1 MINLNLSKLT
11 HAVPGRQAR
20 ATLDLGELDVGDL
33 SLSYLRGKLEFT
45 RVVDGILVE
54 GTLETEIQTLCTR
67 CLSPLKLPVT
77 LTLEDTIGLPNAE
90 ITSERPVRVNEE
102 GWADLTPLIRE
113 YAWLALPLNPLC
125 STDCEG
131 LCPVCGGNRNLGECV
146 CEETEE
152 IDPRWEALRDL
163 L

>member
-1 MINLNLSKLT
+1 MIKLNLSKLT
-11 HAVPGRQAR
+11 HAVPGRQA
-20 ATLDLGELDVGDL
+20 AAVLDLDELVVGDL
-33 SLSYLRGKLEFT
+33 HLSYLRGELEFT
-45 RVVDGILVE
+45 RVVDGILVV
-54 GTLETEIQTLCTR
+54 GTLETEIETLCTR

-90 ITSERPVRVNEE
+90 VTSERPVRVSED

-125 STDCEG
+125 SEDCKG
-131 LCPVCGGNRNLGECV
+131 LCPDCGGNRNLGECM

>member
-11 HAVPGRQAR
+11 HAVPGRQAN
-20 ATLDLGELDVGDL
+20 ATLDLGELEIDDL
-33 SLSYLRGKLEFT
+33 TLSYLRGELEFT
-45 RVVDGILVE
+45 RVVDGILVT
-54 GTLETEIQTLCTR
+54 GTLETEIKTLCTR

-125 STDCEG
+125 STDCKG
-131 LCPVCGGNRNLGECV
+131 LCPECGGNRNLGECV
-146 CEETEE
+146 CEDTEE

>member
-11 HAVPGRQAR
+11 HAVPGRQAN
-20 ATLDLGELDVGDL
+20 ATLDLGELEVGEL
-33 SLSYLRGKLEFT
+33 NLSYLRGELEFT
-45 RVVDGILVE
+45 RVVDGILVV

-77 LTLEDTIGLPNAE
+77 LKLEDTIGLPNAE
-90 ITSERPVRVNEE
+90 ITPERPVRVNEE

-125 STDCEG
+125 SPDCKG
-131 LCPVCGGNRNLGECV
+131 LCPKCGGNRNLGECV

-152 IDPRWEALRDL
+152 IDPRWEALKDL

>member
-11 HAVPGRQAR
+11 HAVPGRQAT
-20 ATLDLGELDVGDL
+20 AALDLGELEVGDL
-33 SLSYLRGKLEFT
+33 SLSYLRGELEFT
-45 RVVDGILVE
+45 RVVDGILVV
-54 GTLETEIQTLCTR
+54 GSLETEIKTQCIR
-67 CLSPLKLPVT
+67 CLTPLKLPVT
-77 LTLEDTIGLPNAE
+77 LTLEDTIGLPTAE
-90 ITSERPVRVNEE
+90 ITAERPVRVNED

-125 STDCEG
+125 SADCKG

>member
-11 HAVPGRQAR
+11 HAVPGRQVT
-20 ATLDLGELDVGDL
+20 ATLDLGELEVGDL
-33 SLSYLRGKLEFT
+33 SLSYLRGELEFT
-45 RVVDGILVE
+45 RVVDGILVV

-67 CLSPLKLPVT
+67 CLSPLKLPVS
-77 LTLEDTIGLPNAE
+77 LALEDTIGLPNAE
-90 ITSERPVRVNEE
+90 TTSERPVRVNEE

-125 STDCEG
+125 STDCKG
-131 LCPVCGGNRNLGECV
+131 LCPICGGNRNLEACM
-146 CEETEE
+146 CKETEE

>member
-11 HAVPGRQAR
+11 HAAPGRQAN
-20 ATLDLGELDVGDL
+20 ATLDLGELEVDDL
-33 SLSYLRGKLEFT
+33 TLSYLRGELEFT
-45 RVVDGILVE
+45 RVVDGILVT
-54 GTLETEIQTLCTR
+54 GTLETEIKTLCTR

-125 STDCEG
+125 STDCKG
-131 LCPVCGGNRNLGECV
+131 LCPECGGNRNLGECV
-146 CEETEE
+146 CEDTEE

>member
-11 HAVPGRQAR
+11 HAVPGRQTTV
-20 ATLDLGELDVGDL
+20 TLDLGELEIGDL
-33 SLSYLRGKLEFT
+33 SLSYLRGELEFT
-45 RVVDGILVE
+45 RVVDGILVV

-113 YAWLALPLNPLC
+113 YAWLALPMNPLC
-125 STDCEG
+125 STDCKG